1 MLRIK
6 TLTLSI
12 LISIAVPWDW
22 IEHDGNY
29 IDRSRV
35 VITLSSD
42 RAPKLGQEPPIELDR
57 QLDIFQGI
65 DTERINIFMPLS
77 QDTNRLAKGH
87 GTTICTATM

>member
-6 TLTLSI
+6 ILTLSI

-22 IEHDGNY
+22 IEYDGNY

-35 VITLSSD
+35 VIMLSTD

-65 DTERINIFMPLS
+65 DTEKINIFKPS
-77 QDTNRLAKGH
+77 IAKPFS
-87 GTTICTATM
+87 